1 MLLDRDI
8 VSEEKLV
15 VAESI
20 ARLLV
25 LGVAEQIVMKGPR
38 SARLADEMSDLVRL
52 VAPETPNVTAVP
64 LDIPLRH
71 ENPAFVRQRSDEFI
85 ASLAASF
92 WEIVIASKLQ
102 ANMA

>member
-8 VSEEKLV
+8 FSEDKFM

-25 LGVAEQIVMKGPR
+25 LGIAEQIVMKGPG

-52 VAPETPNVTAVP
+52 IAPKAPHAAAVP
-64 LDIPLRH
+64 QEVPLRH
-71 ENPAFVRQRSDEFI
+71 QNPAFIRQRSNEFI
-85 ASLAASF
+85 TSLAASF
-92 WEIVIASKLQ
+92 GEIVIAREFQ